1 MLTHS
6 RIKKATLLAMI
17 VALAVLGMACGGEE
31 QTTAVE
37 APAEKTS
44 GPAEEAAVA
53 VTDPPALPTATE
65 FERAYDKPEDVPEE
79 LRVIWEAWDI
89 LSQEYVDTSKLES
102 GAIVAG
108 AVRGMLSVLDDPQ
121 TAYVEP
127 STMQSSFGDMFRGD
141 FEGIGAHVQ
150 INAAGKIV
158 IVSPIEGSPAEAV
171 GIRPGDIILEV
182 DGESIEGWGLLDV
195 VSLIRGPKG
204 TKVTLLIKHLLAL
217 DPIEVTITRGVIELS
232 SVLLRSEPGEK
243 FAHVRITEFYPNTV
257 DQLREILQQVQRDGA
272 EGLILDLRNN
282 PGGPLQSVVDVAS
295 QFLDDGLVLYV
306 QRGDGRRTDWSVRQ
320 GGAALEIPMV
330 MLVNDGSASAS
341 EVLAGALQDHGRATV
356 IGATTFGKGSVN
368 TLRELSNGAG
378 LYLTTAYWYT
388 PTGRLINHEGI
399 PPDIEVVD
407 RDPEEADVKQLRRAK
422 EELEKIVTEKNGAI
436 EDLEKMVAD
445 ENAA

>member
-1 MLTHS
+1 M
-6 RIKKATLLAMI
+6 MI
-17 VALAVLGMACGGEE
+17 ALAILGMACGGGE
-31 QTTAVE
+31 QQATAVE
-37 APAEKTS
+37 EPADKTS
-44 GPAEEAAVA
+44 EAMEAAVS
-53 VTDPPALPTATE
+53 VTDAPALPTPAE
-65 FERAYDKPEDVPEE
+65 FERAYEKPEDVPEE
-79 LRVIWEAWDI
+79 LKVIWEAWDI
-89 LSQEYVDTSKLES
+89 LSQEYVDTSKLDSEEL
-102 GAIVAG
+102 VAG

-127 STMQSSFGDMFRGD
+127 ETMRSSFGDMFRGD

-158 IVSPIEGSPAEAV
+158 IVSPIAGSPAEAA

-217 DPIEVTITRGVIELS
+217 DPVEITITRGVIELS
-232 SVLLRSEPGEK
+232 TVLLRSEPGEK
-243 FAHVRITEFYPNTV
+243 FPHIRITEFYPNTV
-257 DQLREILQQVQRDGA
+257 DQLREMLQQVQRDGA
-272 EGLILDLRNN
+272 EGIILDLRNN

-306 QRGDGRRTDWSVRQ
+306 QRGDGRRTDWRVRQ
-320 GGAALEIPMV
+320 GGVALDIPLV
-330 MLVNDGSASAS
+330 MLVNDGSGSAS
-341 EVLAGALQDHGRATV
+341 EVLAGALQDHGRATI

-388 PTGRLINHEGI
+388 PSGRLIDREGI

-407 RDPEEADVKQLRRAK
+407 RNSEEAEVKQFRRAR
-422 EELEKIVTEKNGAI
+422 EEIEKIVEQNKAAKVGA
-436 EDLEKMVAD
+436 
-445 ENAA
+445 

>member
-1 MLTHS
+1 
-6 RIKKATLLAMI
+6 MI
-17 VALAVLGMACGGEE
+17 ALAVLGMACGDEE
-31 QTTAVE
+31 QTAAVE

-44 GPAEEAAVA
+44 EAAEEAAVA
-53 VTDPPALPTATE
+53 VADPPALPTATE

-89 LSQEYVDTSKLES
+89 LSQEYVDTSKLDS
-102 GAIVAG
+102 DAIVAG

-158 IVSPIEGSPAEAV
+158 IVSPIEGSPAEAA

-195 VSLIRGPKG
+195 VSIIRGPKG

-217 DPIEVTITRGVIELS
+217 DPVEVTITRGVIELS
-232 SVLLRSEPGEK
+232 SVLLRSEPGER
-243 FAHVRITEFYPNTV
+243 FPHVRITEFYPNTV

-306 QRGDGRRTDWSVRQ
+306 QRGDGRRTDWRGEARRHCARHPYGDAGGQ
-320 GGAALEIPMV
+320 GEWQRERGARGGASGPRPR
-330 MLVNDGSASAS
+330 NHHRG
-341 EVLAGALQDHGRATV
+341 DHIRERQREHAARAEQWGRALPDHCLLV
-356 IGATTFGKGSVN
+356 HSI
-368 TLRELSNGAG
+368 RAG
-378 LYLTTAYWYT
+378 
-388 PTGRLINHEGI
+388 
-399 PPDIEVVD
+399 
-407 RDPEEADVKQLRRAK
+407 
-422 EELEKIVTEKNGAI
+422 
-436 EDLEKMVAD
+436 
-445 ENAA
+445 